1 MCKWHTLIYL
11 HILEFKDFVMAFK
24 SFSELLT
31 STSFRPV
38 SSASVVSG
46 RDHHELREAARRKLE
61 PSASEHLSSAISQ
74 RTPAAGR
81 SNRISLDSTIS
92 VGSNHRLLVGGGD
105 MLHSPAVSSAA
116 GGSRAT
122 SVTETTVSSHSSSGS
137 GKDTLFSGKQ

>member
-1 MCKWHTLIYL
+1 MPYSDLFRL
-11 HILEFKDFVMAFK
+11 LEFKYFVLAYNNCP
-24 SFSELLT
+24 ELLT

-92 VGSNHRLLVGGGD
+92 VGSNHRLVVGGGD
-105 MLHSPAVSSAA
+105 MMHSPVVSSAA

-137 GKDTLFSGKQ
+137 GNDTLFSVKQ